1 MPLTYVG
8 AGGIMQK
15 LGRIIRASRLFEEQ
29 ETTNAAGYLFKEMA
43 DIQAAME
50 SVNEYDDEA
59 RILLQQIWDEFN
71 LKLQTWKRDILDLV
85 SPVLRQAL
93 DEDED
98 FHTSDLISMV
108 EFLKDCMIR
117 DGQTVLQ
124 NTVSIVGPSA
134 GLPAPTGDFRVVV
147 SNRASTA
154 QGYDSLSQVNGAL
167 WSNYYR
173 IVCTS
178 NQASGAETFE
188 IRGNMP
194 RNDTAHPLWYTAGL
208 AGMTRLISSDGN
220 TLLSN
225 GGFEYD
231 DASGT
236 SFTNWSV
243 TGGVWG
249 VDLKKNV
256 SGPYRGSQCLEFPS
270 TAVPGRLTQVLGR
283 GTLQPFTKY
292 IISYKVK
299 KTGAPTG
306 GLRVGFTGTAGL
318 YHSQAVAFVGT
329 DYTVKYHIFNTGADP
344 SEITDFIVER
354 ANPGGTGSVY
364 VDEVCLS
371 QVDIFNGLGVAVIG
385 GAVDPALDD
394 YWTVEAINNYAGA
407 FMTHFARWYGVLLPG
422 SAVPTIPD
430 ALATT

>member
-124 NTVSIVGPSA
+124 NTVTIGSPAA

-147 SNRASTA
+147 SYYASTK
-154 QGYDSLSQVNGAL
+154 QGSDYVSQMNGAI

-270 TAVPGRLTQVLGR
+270 PSVGGKLTQVLGR

-306 GLRVGFTGTAGL
+306 VLKVGFTGTSGL
-318 YHSQAVAFVGT
+318 HTYHTVVLLGT
-329 DYTVKYHIFNTGADP
+329 TYEVVSHIFNTGADP
-344 SEITDFIVER
+344 SEITDFNVER
-354 ANPGGTGSVY
+354 YLSGGTGSVY

-385 GAVDPALDD
+385 GAVDPALGD

-422 SAVPTIPD
+422 SFAPTIPD